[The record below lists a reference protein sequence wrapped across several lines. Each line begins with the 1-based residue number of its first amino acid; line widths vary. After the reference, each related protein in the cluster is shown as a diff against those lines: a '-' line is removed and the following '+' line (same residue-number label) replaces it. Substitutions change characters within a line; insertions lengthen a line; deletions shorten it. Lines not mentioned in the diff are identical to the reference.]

1 MTPRR
6 RLETQLFQR
15 IRILF
20 GKQYNGPCRAC
31 KELFFFRCDPADPA
45 GRIKRTAHKGKRF
58 FGPVLSLPQP
68 SDCIGIQ
75 GAAGQVMPPIPFTA
89 RIPPPARSFW
99 EERKA
104 SSPSLASR
112 FCSRQKT
119 WGPHSGQQS
128 GCA

>member
-6 RLETQLFQR
+6 RLKLSSFSESGSFLASSTMGRAGLVR
-15 IRILF
+15 SCSSSGVIRQIR
-20 GKQYNGPCRAC
+20 RAASRERHIRARGFSARC
-31 KELFFFRCDPADPA
+31 FRS
-45 GRIKRTAHKGKRF
+45 RSRLTASASRA
-58 FGPVLSLPQP
+58 LQ
-68 SDCIGIQ
+68 
-75 GAAGQVMPPIPFTA
+75 ARWMPPIPFTA